1 MVDVMGR
8 STEPEKLGNFAPES
22 APLGRLS
29 ERVQVTSSATLSW
42 MAPGQR
48 SYTKAAV
55 AIDRSDIGYG
65 FRLQEAPAIG
75 QRVQVDLPPARR
87 NWGTVR
93 HITWVDGAYNV
104 GVEMDPE
111 PLDVEG

>member
-8 STEPEKLGNFAPES
+8 STETEIFGDFVAES
-22 APLGRLS
+22 APSGRLS
-29 ERVQVTSSATLSW
+29 ERAQIASSATLSW

-48 SYTKAAV
+48 SYTQPAV

-87 NWGTVR
+87 YWGTVR
-93 HITWVDGAYNV
+93 HVTWANGAYKV

-111 PLDVEG
+111 PLDVEE

>member
-1 MVDVMGR
+1 MVGVMGR
-8 STEPEKLGNFAPES
+8 STEPEIFGHFAGES
-22 APLGRLS
+22 APSGRLS
-29 ERVQVTSSATLSW
+29 ERVQIESAATLSW

-48 SYTKAAV
+48 SYTRIAV

-75 QRVQVDLPPARR
+75 QRLQVDLPPARP

-93 HITWVDGAYNV
+93 HVTWADGAYKV

-111 PLDVEG
+111 PLDVEE